1 MNRTWGRTLLASAVT
16 LALGACGG
24 GGGGGDSDEP
34 VTEISG
40 RLQVAEGTYAD
51 APEGERALSNPATV
65 SASAAVGG
73 GSDRYRV
80 TLARGQ
86 AVSLVATA
94 GQTLRLRLCAVGG
107 DCEQTRTNAGQ
118 PVRTVLAPADGTY
131 RAELVA
137 EAGAGLYVLGVAG
150 GAPTAD
156 FAAAAGPFVAGEILV
171 GLRAGAQW
179 PGGALS
185 RQAAEGNE
193 GPVLV
198 HLDTAAGEAT
208 LSRLG
213 VTGGDA
219 DGLRARTLRAV
230 AELRRHPDVRYAE
243 PNYLWE
249 RNRIPNDPR
258 YATQWHYP
266 ALALPEAWDEVIGS
280 GSDVT
285 VAVIDDGIRRH
296 VDLNDRL
303 LFDQGYDFASD
314 PNFSNDGDGIDPDPT
329 DPAVD
334 GIFHGT
340 EVSGLVAAATN
351 NALGVAGSAWQA
363 ARVLPVRV
371 GSASRI
377 TLADVINGVRYAA
390 GLATPAGPAQAAP
403 RAQVVNLSLGGP
415 GGAAQAAEFA
425 RVRER
430 GVIVLAAAGNT
441 GDATPQ
447 YPAAHADVL
456 GVAATRRDD
465 TRAPY
470 STMGA
475 SVSLA
480 APGGDAGDPV
490 QTLTGDDAYA
500 AVAGTSFAVPQAA
513 GVVALMKAVHPG
525 LTPEAV
531 ECGVRAGELTDGEP
545 DAWDPELGYGRLD
558 AAAAVDYAGR
568 LARGEGL
575 VSPRVDAVP
584 RQLDFGSLP
593 QSMEIGFRIICGDGA
608 FAGPPQPQANWLT
621 VTAVDEA
628 SGRYRASVER
638 DGLAE
643 GVNRTVLRMETDGGQ
658 RLDVPVTVLVEPVP
672 AADAGRQFVQL
683 YRWEDYVSG
692 EPASRQLE
700 LDGSDDYRYRFTDV
714 DAGEYAVIASSDL
727 DGDRRLCQLAEICGG
742 WPDGAALEP
751 LEIDE
756 GEVRENVNFPVAPLT
771 SLAPQYRKEGP

>member
-1 MNRTWGRTLLASAVT
+1 MSRTWGRTLLASAVT

-24 GGGGGDSDEP
+24 GGGDSDEP
-34 VTEISG
+34 ATEIGG

-51 APEGERALSNPATV
+51 APDGERMLSNPATV
-65 SASAAVGG
+65 SGSATVGG

-80 TLARGQ
+80 TLAQGQ
-86 AVSLVATA
+86 AVSLVAAA

-107 DCEQTRTNAGQ
+107 DCEQTRATAGQ
-118 PVRTVLAPADGTY
+118 PVRTLLAPADDTY
-131 RAELVA
+131 RVELVA
-137 EAGAGLYVLGVAG
+137 EAGSGLYVLGVAG
-150 GAPTAD
+150 GASTAD

-179 PGGALS
+179 PDGALS
-185 RQAAEGNE
+185 RQVAPGSDE

-198 HLDTAAGEAT
+198 HLDTPAGETT
-208 LSRLG
+208 LSRFG
-213 VTGGDA
+213 VSGVDS

-249 RNRIPNDPR
+249 RDRIPNDPR

-285 VAVIDDGIRRH
+285 VAVVDDGIRRH
-296 VDLNDRL
+296 VDLNGRL

-351 NALGVAGSAWQA
+351 NGLGVAGSAWQA

-377 TLADVINGVRYAA
+377 TLADVLNGVRYAA
-390 GLATPAGPAQAAP
+390 GLATPAGPALAAP

-447 YPAAHADVL
+447 YPAAHATVL
-456 GVAATRRDD
+456 GVAATRRDG

-475 SVSLA
+475 SVSFA

-500 AVAGTSFAVPQAA
+500 GVGGTSFAAPQAA
-513 GVVALMKAVHPG
+513 GVVALMKAVHPD

-545 DAWDPELGYGRLD
+545 DAWDPALGYGRLD

-568 LARGEGL
+568 LARGESM

-584 RQLDFGSLP
+584 RQLDFGSLT
-593 QSMEIGFRIICGDGA
+593 QRMAIEFRIICGDGA
-608 FAGPPQPQANWLT
+608 FAGPPEPQAAWLT
-621 VTAVDEA
+621 VTALDA
-628 SGRYRASVER
+628 AGGRYRASVNR
-638 DGLAE
+638 SGLAE
-643 GVNRTVLRMETDGGQ
+643 GVNRTVLRVETDGGQ

-672 AADAGRQFVQL
+672 AADAGRQYVQL
-683 YRWEDYVSG
+683 YRWADYVDG

-714 DAGEYAVIASSDL
+714 APGEYAVIASSDL

-742 WPDGAALEP
+742 WPDGGTVEP

-756 GEVRENVNFPVAPLT
+756 GEVREDVNFPVAPLT
-771 SLAPQYRKEGP
+771 FLAPQQRKEGP